1 MEIKK
6 WYKLNYAQK
15 DKYTGFLICG
25 AQIFTPINTDYR
37 KQTHNCL
44 GSEGDQW
51 EGGEAE
57 EDEVVHREHGSKHS
71 ASCYGDVPVEAS
83 TVYHEHTLELL
94 HSAYTAPLSSASDW
108 TSLRLPSLPHRLS
121 RHSAGGSVSPNA
133 QGFPATTGTLSPG
146 F

>member
-1 MEIKK
+1 MDVKWRSKE

-37 KQTHNCL
+37 KQTQNCL

-94 HSAYTAPLSSASDW
+94 HSAIILSVRLDFFAPSISS
-108 TSLRLPSLPHRLS
+108 PP
-121 RHSAGGSVSPNA
+121 VV
-133 QGFPATTGTLSPG
+133 
-146 F
+146 